1 MNAFSDQPSAFSKT
15 LEKQQI
21 MKDTITENS
30 GNSAGQVSSITI
42 LNELDVQLK
51 IMNDKIDNVLN
62 LLNLYMEFEEV
73 VRSFILEDNPS
84 LEKQLEA
91 IEECKADIEPESIT
105 DDLENLVENAVY
117 LMEQLKTESL

>member
-1 MNAFSDQPSAFSKT
+1 MNNNA
-15 LEKQQI
+15 I
-21 MKDTITENS
+21 NRG
-30 GNSAGQVSSITI
+30 GNSAGQVTHVSI

-117 LMEQLKTESL
+117 LMEKLKTESL

>member
-1 MNAFSDQPSAFSKT
+1 MNNVAINKSGSSADKA
-15 LEKQQI
+15 LPL
-21 MKDTITENS
+21 
-30 GNSAGQVSSITI
+30 SI
-42 LNELDVQLK
+42 LDELDIQLK
-51 IMNDKIDNVLN
+51 IMNDKIDNILN

-91 IEECKADIEPESIT
+91 IEECKADMEPEMST
-105 DDLENLVENAVY
+105 DDLENMVENAVY

>member
-1 MNAFSDQPSAFSKT
+1 MTTGS
-15 LEKQQI
+15 
-21 MKDTITENS
+21 S
-30 GNSAGQVSSITI
+30 GNSVGKLSSLSI

-51 IMNDKIDNVLN
+51 MMNDTIDDVLN

-91 IEECKADIEPESIT
+91 IAECKADIEPGSIT
-105 DDLENLVENAVY
+105 DDMENLVEKAVS
-117 LMEQLKTESL
+117 LMEQLKNQNL

>member
-1 MNAFSDQPSAFSKT
+1 MNNNT
-15 LEKQQI
+15 
-21 MKDTITENS
+21 MKKSENS
-30 GNSAGQVSSITI
+30 AEDVSFVSI

-117 LMEQLKTESL
+117 LMEKLKTEGSQ

>member
-1 MNAFSDQPSAFSKT
+1 
-15 LEKQQI
+15 
-21 MKDTITENS
+21 MKDTITESS

-73 VRSFILEDNPS
+73 VRSFILDDNPS
-84 LEKQLEA
+84 LEKQLES
-91 IEECKADIEPESIT
+91 IEECRADIEPESIT
-105 DDLENLVENAVY
+105 YDLENLVENAIY
-117 LMEQLKTESL
+117 LMEQLKMSPTV

>member
-1 MNAFSDQPSAFSKT
+1 MNET
-15 LEKQQI
+15 
-21 MKDTITENS
+21 TTNNS
-30 GNSAGQVSSITI
+30 GNSAGQVSSLSI
-42 LNELDVQLK
+42 LNELDIQLK
-51 IMNDKIDNVLN
+51 VMNDRIDNVLN

-105 DDLENLVENAVY
+105 DDLENMIENAVY
-117 LMEQLKTESL
+117 RMEQLKTESLRYGNGSIKPLADQREFN

>member
-21 MKDTITENS
+21 MKDTITESS

-62 LLNLYMEFEEV
+62 LLNLYMEF
-73 VRSFILEDNPS
+73 
-84 LEKQLEA
+84 
-91 IEECKADIEPESIT
+91 
-105 DDLENLVENAVY
+105 
-117 LMEQLKTESL
+117 

>member
-1 MNAFSDQPSAFSKT
+1 MIDSSSNDKKMDQEIMNNTTTMRGGK
-15 LEKQQI
+15 
-21 MKDTITENS
+21 
-30 GNSAGQVSSITI
+30 SAGQVSPASI
-42 LNELDVQLK
+42 LNEMDVQLK
-51 IMNDKIDNVLN
+51 IMNDKIDNLLN

-117 LMEQLKTESL
+117 LMEKLKTKSF

>member
-1 MNAFSDQPSAFSKT
+1 
-15 LEKQQI
+15 
-21 MKDTITENS
+21 MKDTTTENS
-30 GNSAGQVSSITI
+30 GNSAGQVASISI

-91 IEECKADIEPESIT
+91 IAECKADIEPESIT

-117 LMEQLKTESL
+117 LMEQLKNESL

>member
-1 MNAFSDQPSAFSKT
+1 
-15 LEKQQI
+15 

-91 IEECKADIEPESIT
+91 KADIEPESIT
-105 DDLENLVENAVY
+105 DDLENLVENAIY